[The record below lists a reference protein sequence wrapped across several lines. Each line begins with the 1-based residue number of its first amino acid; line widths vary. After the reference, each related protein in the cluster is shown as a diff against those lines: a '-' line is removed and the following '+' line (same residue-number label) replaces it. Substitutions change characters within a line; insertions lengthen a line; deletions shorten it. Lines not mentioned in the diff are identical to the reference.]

1 MESEP
6 AVLKEILPLIPISSD
21 ALSSE
26 EYIMCTYICILLL
39 FSYTVTTLLLCFFFK
54 KKVRFSLAPFS
65 DILLQQFFFKKTVT
79 EKT

>member
-39 FSYTVTTLLLCFFFK
+39 FSYTVTTLL
-54 KKVRFSLAPFS
+54 
-65 DILLQQFFFKKTVT
+65 
-79 EKT
+79 